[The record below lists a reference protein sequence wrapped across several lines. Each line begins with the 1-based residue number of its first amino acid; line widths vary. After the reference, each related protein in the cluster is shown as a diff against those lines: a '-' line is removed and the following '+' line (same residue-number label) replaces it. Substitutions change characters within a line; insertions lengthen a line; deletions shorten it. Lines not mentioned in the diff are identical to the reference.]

1 MNGMV
6 VALGYVIR
14 RAAYRGAEFLR
25 HWYVKSAKMY
35 FNFVLD
41 RLQRLDYFFAWKIT
55 ARHLFQP
62 LYRDYS
68 LIGYVL
74 GFLFRSARLALASGV
89 YLVLFALALGCYL
102 VWLMIP
108 PLLLIL
114 AFAPSL
120 V

>member
-1 MNGMV
+1 
-6 VALGYVIR
+6 
-14 RAAYRGAEFLR
+14 
-25 HWYVKSAKMY
+25 MY

-41 RLQRLDYFFAWKIT
+41 QLQRLDYFFAWKIT

-68 LIGYVL
+68 VVGYVL
-74 GFLFRSARLALASGV
+74 GFFFRSARLALASGV
-89 YLVLFALALGCYL
+89 YGVLFALALGCYV
-102 VWLMIP
+102 VWLIIP

-114 AFAPSL
+114 VFTPFF